1 MNGVIMNVLVQSAL
15 ISALSVF
22 IYSMVKPPP
31 VQEKDNT
38 HTFHMY
44 VGGIIFVV
52 SVILLLATQKSQ
64 VLVSTNQSTGTTSF
78 KPPF

>member
-1 MNGVIMNVLVQSAL
+1 MNVLVQSAL

-64 VLVSTNQSTGTTSF
+64 DLVSAIPSTSTTSF